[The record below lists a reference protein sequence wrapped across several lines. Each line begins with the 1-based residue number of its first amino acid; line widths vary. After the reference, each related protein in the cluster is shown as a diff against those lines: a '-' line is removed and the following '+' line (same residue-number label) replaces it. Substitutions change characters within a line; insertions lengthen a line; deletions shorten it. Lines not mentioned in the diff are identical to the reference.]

1 MSHTRQGERD
11 GGSRWRKGRPRE
23 AWVWEVGTLGFEPAG
38 VLGSVCHLSKP
49 QTQTI

>member
-1 MSHTRQGERD
+1 MSHMRQGERD
-11 GGSRWRKGRPRE
+11 GGPRRREARE
-23 AWVWEVGTLGFEPAG
+23 AWVCEVVTLGFEC